1 MSGTHH
7 SQTVGVVLMD
17 YGTPASLDEVEEYY
31 THIRRGRPPSPEEL
45 ADLVRRYEA
54 IGGTS
59 PLRERSEAQRMAIQD
74 GLDLLAGDRY
84 LVVSGHK
91 HVAPFIEDA
100 VDDLA
105 DAGADVLV
113 GLVLAPHHSA
123 ASVGNYQDRAG
134 ARAGELGIPH
144 LRIDSWHMLPEHLD
158 FLTGAVGEA
167 AGALPDD
174 HHVLFTAHS
183 LPEKVLVGD
192 PYPDQLRESASEVAR
207 RLGLNPW
214 AGWGLAWQSAG
225 RTADP
230 WRGPDVCEVISQLAE
245 TGRSAGV
252 LVCAQGFVS
261 DHLEVRYD
269 LDVEARSLAEGLG
282 LAFARTRTLDDDP
295 AVMAAL
301 ARLVHETAGG
311 TR

>member
-1 MSGTHH
+1 MSGTQD

-59 PLRERSEAQRMAIQD
+59 PLRERSEAQRMAIQ
-74 GLDLLAGDRY
+74 GHLDELADDRY

-113 GLVLAPHHSA
+113 GLVLAPHYSA
-123 ASVGNYQDRAG
+123 ASVGAYQDRAA
-134 ARAGELGIPH
+134 ARAAELDVPH

-158 FLTGAVGEA
+158 FLTRAVREA
-167 AGALPDD
+167 AGSLPDQ

-230 WRGPDVCEVISQLAE
+230 WRGPDVGEVISQLAA
-245 TGRSAGV
+245 TGRSEGV

-311 TR
+311 TA